1 MKILFDD
8 YVLCVSAEIDQIL
21 SDVVTTH
28 GALEEIKK
36 KLQTIEGVHKKD
48 VENSDDSKLGSIL
61 GRKFSDNAANNE
73 RQQRAMKIVEEF
85 IDDNRVLLNN
95 VELII
100 SKITENKKEINQL
113 SQTKVPSGPLNV
125 SLEYYIEQIENARTH
140 LSKTKEAFDEKVE
153 STKQQQKIEL

>member
-1 MKILFDD
+1 LKILFAD
-8 YVLCVSAEIDQIL
+8 YVLCVSTEIDQIL

-36 KLQTIEGVHKKD
+36 KLQNIDGVNNKD
-48 VENSDDSKLGSIL
+48 DQNP
-61 GRKFSDNAANNE
+61 ANNE
-73 RQQRAMKIVEEF
+73 RQQRAIKIVEEF

-95 VELII
+95 IELII
-100 SKITENKKEINQL
+100 SKITEYKNEINQL

-140 LSKTKEAFDEKVE
+140 LSKTKEAFDGKME
-153 STKQQQKIEL
+153 SAKQQQKIEL